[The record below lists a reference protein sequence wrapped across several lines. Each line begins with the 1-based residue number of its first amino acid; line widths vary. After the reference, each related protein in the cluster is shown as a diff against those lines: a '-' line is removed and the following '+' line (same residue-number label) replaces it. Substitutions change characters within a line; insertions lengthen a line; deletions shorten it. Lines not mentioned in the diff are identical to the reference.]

1 MTETIY
7 DPKEFRGLHER
18 DGAVPSLTATSDD
31 VLGAPKDQAKGK
43 TNVNTLFVLVGGLL
57 ALGLLIGSVI
67 WFVKHRADAKAA
79 APPVAAKKIGTVDAD
94 SDAMAKRQTE
104 LKKKDAAAAVEAA
117 TAQAETD
124 RMKALAAQEAAA
136 KNPNPAQNPAMAGVR
151 QPANSANAA
160 PLPPVVTPADRKL
173 GGCVLIGCVDP
184 KAKDV
189 AVAKATATSAAP
201 SAGTG
206 AAAPAPA
213 PATGFAALYEPTVLS
228 GRLASRL
235 SDLTYLLTKGTS
247 IPCGLKTAIDTTLPG
262 LVVCQTTK
270 DVYSANGKLLLIE
283 RGSKVFGEQKAAL
296 SQGQDRVFALWTRI
310 DTPQGVSINIDS
322 PITDSLGRSG
332 AEAYVD
338 THFWE
343 RFGAA
348 IMLSLLD
355 GVNFNIQSPYTI
367 GTPIGYITPSVSN
380 GNASNSSNS
389 GTSSNKS
396 IAAEVLKNSINIP
409 PTGNINAG
417 VIVNVMVARDVS
429 FQGVY
434 GLVQ

>member
-1 MTETIY
+1 
-7 DPKEFRGLHER
+7 
-18 DGAVPSLTATSDD
+18 
-31 VLGAPKDQAKGK
+31 
-43 TNVNTLFVLVGGLL
+43 
-57 ALGLLIGSVI
+57 
-67 WFVKHRADAKAA
+67 
-79 APPVAAKKIGTVDAD
+79 
-94 SDAMAKRQTE
+94 MAKRQAE

-117 TAQAETD
+117 TLQAETD

-136 KNPNPAQNPAMAGVR
+136 KNPAPAQNAASVAGATR
-151 QPANSANAA
+151 QPANAA
-160 PLPPVVTPADRKL
+160 PLPPTPADRKL
-173 GGCVLIGCVDP
+173 GGCVMIGCSDP

-189 AVAKATATSAAP
+189 AMAKATPAAP
-201 SAGTG
+201 SAGTV
-206 AAAPAPA
+206 AASPTA
-213 PATGFAALYEPTVLS
+213 PATGFAALYEPTVLT
-228 GRLASRL
+228 GRTASRL

-283 RGSKVFGEQKAAL
+283 RGSKVFGEQKSAL
-296 SQGQDRVFALWTRI
+296 SQGQDRVYALWTRI

-380 GNASNSSNS
+380 GNSSSNNS

-396 IAAEVLKNSINIP
+396 IASEVLKNSINIP

-417 VIVNVMVARDVS
+417 SIVNVMVARDVS